1 MPRAFFIMSKDP
13 AVLFY
18 TSDFLSGTF
27 TMTNEQVGK
36 YIRLLCLQ
44 HQKGKLSEKDM
55 LSICSAYD
63 VDIWDKFKI
72 EDGAFINERMYNE
85 AIRRQ
90 KFSESRRNNAKS
102 PKNDSTSKA
111 YAKHMETETE
121 TITDTKTINKT
132 KAKIHDWQFEQWWND
147 YDKKV
152 SKEKAISKWN
162 ILTNEEKQLA
172 LKIVQEYVNSTP
184 VKQYRLN
191 PTTYLHNKSFNDEI
205 IIRNATTSH
214 KPNVSERNFT
224 QLASLKYIEPKRD

>member
-44 HQKGKLSEKDM
+44 HQKGKLTEKDM

-72 EDGAFINERMYNE
+72 EDGIFLNERMYNE
-85 AIRRQ
+85 TIRRQ

-102 PKNDSTSKA
+102 TKNDSTSKA
-111 YAKHMETETE
+111 YAQHMETETE
-121 TITDTKTINKT
+121 TITENITINKT
-132 KAKIHDWQFEQWWND
+132 KAKIQDWRFEDWWLWYD
-147 YDKKV
+147 YK
-152 SKEKAISKWN
+152 ISKDKAKKAWDKLN
-162 ILTNEEKQLA
+162 KEEKHLA
-172 LKIVQEYVNSTP
+172 LEKVAQYVESTP
-184 VKQYRLN
+184 DKSFRKH
-191 PTTYLHNKSFNDEI
+191 PTTYLNQKSFNDEI
-205 IIRNATTSH
+205 ITRNNTSSD
-214 KPNVSERNFT
+214 KLSYAEREWER
-224 QLASLKYIEPKRD
+224 LKNL

>member
-1 MPRAFFIMSKDP
+1 MSKDP

-121 TITDTKTINKT
+121 TETITDTKTINKT

-152 SKEKAISKWN
+152 SKDKAIAKWN
-162 ILTNEEKQLA
+162 ILTSDEKQLA

-184 VKQYRLN
+184 DKTFRKD
-191 PTTYLHNKSFNDEI
+191 PTTYLNNKSFNDEI
-205 IIRNATTSH
+205 IIRNAATSH

-224 QLASLKYIEPKRD
+224 NLANLKYIEPKRD

>member
-1 MPRAFFIMSKDP
+1 MSKDP

-102 PKNDSTSKA
+102 SKNDSTSKA
-111 YAKHMETETE
+111 YAKHMETETETE

-162 ILTNEEKQLA
+162 ILTNDEKQLA

-184 VKQYRLN
+184 DKTFRKD
-191 PTTYLHNKSFNDEI
+191 PTTYLNNKSFNDEI
-205 IIRNATTSH
+205 IIRNATTSY

-224 QLASLKYIEPKRD
+224 NLANLKYIEPKRD

>member
-1 MPRAFFIMSKDP
+1 MAKDP

-44 HQKGKLSEKDM
+44 HQKGKLTEKDM

-63 VDIWDKFKI
+63 VEIWDKFKI
-72 EDGAFINERMYNE
+72 EDGLFINERMHNE

-121 TITDTKTINKT
+121 TETITENKT
-132 KAKIHDWQFEQWWND
+132 KTKVKNVPILFRDSIYND
-147 YDKKV
+147 IEVFSAAFIGTQYEGANFNFYYEKVKNWSDSKNNKKV
-152 SKEKAISKWN
+152 DWIATAKNWMADDMANNKFIDINFNPNAKRINQDRK
-162 ILTNEEKQLA
+162 LTYAEQQA
-172 LKIVQEYVNSTP
+172 A
-184 VKQYRLN
+184 
-191 PTTYLHNKSFNDEI
+191 
-205 IIRNATTSH
+205 IRNS
-214 KPNVSERNFT
+214 
-224 QLASLKYIEPKRD
+224 Y

>member
-1 MPRAFFIMSKDP
+1 MSKDP

-90 KFSESRRNNAKS
+90 KFTESRRNNAKS

-111 YAKHMETETE
+111 YALHMETETE
-121 TITDTKTINKT
+121 TINENKTINKT
-132 KAKIHDWQFEQWWND
+132 KAKVKEIPILFRDSIYNDIKVFSESFLGTQYEGANFNFYYEKVKNWSDSKNNKKIDWIATAKNWMADDMANNKFIDINFNPNA
-147 YDKKV
+147 KR
-152 SKEKAISKWN
+152 IN
-162 ILTNEEKQLA
+162 TNQQLSYA
-172 LKIVQEYVNSTP
+172 EREAARRNS
-184 VKQYRLN
+184 L
-191 PTTYLHNKSFNDEI
+191 
-205 IIRNATTSH
+205 
-214 KPNVSERNFT
+214 
-224 QLASLKYIEPKRD
+224 

>member
-1 MPRAFFIMSKDP
+1 MSKDP

-111 YAKHMETETE
+111 YALHMETETE
-121 TITDTKTINKT
+121 TITENKTINKT
-132 KAKIHDWQFEQWWND
+132 KAKIKDIPILFRDSIYIDIEIFSSTFIGTQYENANFNYYHEVINNWSNSGGNKKIDWIATARGFMARDMKDGKFVDINFNPNA
-147 YDKKV
+147 KR
-152 SKEKAISKWN
+152 
-162 ILTNEEKQLA
+162 TNPNQQLSYA
-172 LKIVQEYVNSTP
+172 EREAQKRNS
-184 VKQYRLN
+184 L
-191 PTTYLHNKSFNDEI
+191 
-205 IIRNATTSH
+205 
-214 KPNVSERNFT
+214 
-224 QLASLKYIEPKRD
+224 